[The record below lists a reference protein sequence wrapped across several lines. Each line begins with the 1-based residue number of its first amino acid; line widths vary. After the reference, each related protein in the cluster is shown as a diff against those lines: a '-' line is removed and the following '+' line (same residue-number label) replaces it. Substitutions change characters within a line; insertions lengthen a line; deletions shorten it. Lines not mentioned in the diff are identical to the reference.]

1 MIVLQWK
8 NMSNNKYLFNSA
20 LAFGLVQLGYA
31 RYARCA
37 ANKEGQNDL
46 HFTIMCMMLIGLTT
60 SLLNHGTSNIFF
72 RRLDRL
78 VMWFFF
84 MFDNFFLWQLR
95 SIECEGPSEIKN
107 HHFTDY
113 DMAHFFIIASGLSYL
128 CAKQFDVILFHI
140 AAHALLCTGHLYF
153 INGLNGAAFRN
164 GLIMAAP

>member
-31 RYARCA
+31 RC

-46 HFTIMCMMLIGLTT
+46 HFTMQCMMLIGLAT

-78 VMWFFF
+78 VMCFFF

-95 SIECEGPSEIKN
+95 SSSECGGPAEIKN
-107 HHFTDY
+107 HFTDY
-113 DMAHFFIIASGLSYL
+113 DFAHFFIIASGISYL
-128 CAKQFDVILFHI
+128 CAKQFDVILLHV

-153 INGLNGAAFRN
+153 INGLNGRFNN
-164 GLIMAAP
+164 GPVMAT